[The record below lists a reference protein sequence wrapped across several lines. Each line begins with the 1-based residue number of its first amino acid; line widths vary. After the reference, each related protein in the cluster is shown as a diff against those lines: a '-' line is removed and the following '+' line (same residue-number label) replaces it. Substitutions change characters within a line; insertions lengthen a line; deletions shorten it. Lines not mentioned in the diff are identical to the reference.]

1 MHAFN
6 PTRHPGAVQL
16 LELTDAARPDVLQV
30 HDAAFGQPDEG
41 ELVTALL
48 RDPTAAPVVSIV
60 AVVDNRIVG
69 HALFTALSLDGSR
82 RPAECSILA
91 PLAVVPVHQGK
102 GIGRAL
108 IDRGCSA
115 LAARGVQ
122 LVFVLGDP
130 RYYTRC
136 GFQPAVPHA
145 LLAPYPIEPET
156 AWMVRALEEN
166 LLGTVAGTVRCAQSL
181 AAEHYWRE

>member
-1 MHAFN
+1 MN
-6 PTRHPGAVQL
+6 PAQHPGAVQL
-16 LELTDAARPDVLQV
+16 LEITDGARPDVLQV
-30 HDAAFGQPDEG
+30 HDAAFGRPDEAA
-41 ELVTALL
+41 LVAALV
-48 RDPTAAPVVSIV
+48 RDPTAAPVASIV

-69 HALFTALSLDGSR
+69 HALFTALSLEGSQ
-82 RPAECSILA
+82 RPVSCSILA
-91 PLAVVPVHQGK
+91 PLAVMPAHQGA

-108 IDRGCSA
+108 IEHGCSVV
-115 LAARGVQ
+115 AARGVQ

-145 LLAPYPIEPET
+145 LLAPYPIEPEA
-156 AWMVRALEEN
+156 AWMVRTLEEN

-181 AAEHYWRE
+181 SAEHYWRE